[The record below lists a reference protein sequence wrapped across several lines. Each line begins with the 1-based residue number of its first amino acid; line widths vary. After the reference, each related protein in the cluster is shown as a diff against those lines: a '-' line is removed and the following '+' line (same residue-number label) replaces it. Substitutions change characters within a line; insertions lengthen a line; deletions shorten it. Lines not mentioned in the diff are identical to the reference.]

1 MTTTNKTEQNWIEM
15 VAFFA
20 AKRVAAGESIEAAIK
35 GGIADHGAQ
44 LERLY
49 AAVAGGSPRWQG
61 AVDALAGQVYDE
73 LRK

>member
-1 MTTTNKTEQNWIEM
+1 MTNAEKNWMEM

-20 AKRVAAGESIEAAIK
+20 AKRVAAGESMEAAIA

-61 AVDALAGQVYDE
+61 AVEAMASQVYDE